1 MRELDVR
8 YNLWEDGR
16 MSFRLQLPLGRGRD
30 GFHPCVDGQM
40 GGVIK
45 TYREWKLCGDDD
57 WLRSLWPQVKLALE
71 YAWSPANPYRWDG
84 NKDGVLEGRQHHTLD
99 MELYGP
105 NAWLQ
110 GFYLAALR
118 AGEEMAAYLGE
129 AETAAA
135 YRALFEKGKAWT
147 KEHLFNGAYFDQPIG
162 LTDQIG
168 RASCRERV

>member
-1 MRELDVR
+1 MSAITC
-8 YNLWEDGR
+8 GR
-16 MSFRLQLPLGRGRD
+16 TGGCPFASSFPWAAAGTASTPAWTARWAALSRPTANGS
-30 GFHPCVDGQM
+30 CA
-40 GGVIK
+40 
-45 TYREWKLCGDDD
+45 GDDD

-147 KEHLFNGAYFDQPIG
+147 KEHLFNGAYFDQPI
-162 LTDQIG
+162 
-168 RASCRERV
+168 A

>member
-129 AETAAA
+129 ADV
-135 YRALFEKGKAWT
+135 YKRQSLR
-147 KEHLFNGAYFDQPIG
+147 L
-162 LTDQIG
+162 L
-168 RASCRERV
+168 